1 MGLKLEAQITS
12 NRLSIEGL
20 PRISLPIRALLLTL
34 QIEAPNEDFLI
45 LGVLRQR
52 QVEQIVRI
60 VQKLFSILIDNN
72 IRLLTSLKVVSQLQL
87 LEFRLLVMQVLQL
100 SKTVYDSFF
109 IELDKI
115 ILIRLSLNQVDIL
128 QEWER
133 QQVKGAWIKRRL
145 TKLIL
150 ATTGVISDRFD

>member
-1 MGLKLEAQITS
+1 MGLKLEALITS
-12 NRLSIEGL
+12 NCLSIEGL

-100 SKTVYDSFF
+100 SKTVYDSFLV
-109 IELDKI
+109 ELDKI

-133 QQVKGAWIKRRL
+133 QQVKGAWIKRRGGGQQPWPP
-145 TKLIL
+145 
-150 ATTGVISDRFD
+150 ACRAAC